1 MVPEIESNT
10 VRKDIADRGYRVIGN
25 TPVIDDTAA
34 AFEDSVETI
43 IRNTEMEITLKYL
56 LDEME
61 RENNVNMMIRTSSH
75 SIYRLITSLG

>member
-10 VRKDIADRGYRVIGN
+10 FRKDIADRGYRVIGN

-34 AFEDSVETI
+34 AFKNSVETI

-61 RENNVNMMIRTSSH
+61 RENNVNMIIRTS
-75 SIYRLITSLG
+75 